1 MTGETMPSRNAGRAG
16 FLGSLLA
23 FANALAGFIESRLA
37 LFTRESK
44 TALWQL
50 LGAIACIVGA
60 LLFLVMGYVF
70 LIIGAVAGIAHLL
83 EVRWLWVALVAAAI
97 HFALV
102 IILLL
107 VGRGI
112 VSKAPYPELRQELKK
127 DREWLKNLDE
137 TTRPAS

>member
-16 FLGSLLA
+16 LLGSLLA
-23 FANALAGFIESRLA
+23 FANALACFIESRLA

-50 LGAIACIVGA
+50 LGAIACMVGA
-60 LLFLVMGYVF
+60 LLFLVMGYAF
-70 LIIGAVAGIAHLL
+70 LIIGAVAGIARLMQ
-83 EVRWLWVALVAAAI
+83 VPWLWVALVAGVV

-107 VGRGI
+107 GARGI
-112 VSKAPYPELRQELKK
+112 VSKAPFPKLREELKK

-137 TTRPAS
+137 TTRTTS

>member
-50 LGAIACIVGA
+50 LGAIACLVGA
-60 LLFLVMGYVF
+60 LLFLVMGYAF
-70 LIIGAVAGIAHLL
+70 LVIGAVAGIARLL
-83 EVRWLWVALVAAAI
+83 QVPWLWIALVAALV

-102 IILLL
+102 LIFLLI
-107 VGRGI
+107 GRGI
-112 VSKAPYPELRQELKK
+112 VSKAPFPELREELKK
-127 DREWLKNLDE
+127 DREWLKNLE
-137 TTRPAS
+137 ATSRPRN

>member
-37 LFTRESK
+37 LFARESK

-50 LGAIACIVGA
+50 LGLIACMVGA
-60 LLFLVMGYVF
+60 LLFLAMGYAF
-70 LIIGAVAGIAHLL
+70 LIVGAVAGIARLL
-83 EVRWLWVALVAAAI
+83 DVQWLWVALVAALV

-102 IILLL
+102 LIFLLGAR
-107 VGRGI
+107 VI
-112 VSKAPYPELRQELKK
+112 VTKTPFPQLRVELQK

-137 TTRPAS
+137 TSRPTT

>member
-50 LGAIACIVGA
+50 LGAIACMVGA
-60 LLFLVMGYVF
+60 LRLQVP
-70 LIIGAVAGIAHLL
+70 
-83 EVRWLWVALVAAAI
+83 WLWVALVAAFV

-102 IILLL
+102 LIFLLI
-107 VGRGI
+107 GRGI
-112 VSKAPYPELRQELKK
+112 VSKAPFPELREELKK
-127 DREWLKNLDE
+127 DR
-137 TTRPAS
+137 